1 MAPRFALQIMQM
13 MFALLRTLFANRA
26 DLAAENLALRQ
37 QLAILNRKSQRPR
50 LNDIDRAF
58 WAAMKDQ
65 FENWAG
71 ALVIVKPAT
80 VVRWHRD
87 AFRRHWAKKSA
98 HLPGRPAISK
108 ELRDLIVKM
117 ANANPTW
124 GSPRVHGELLKLG
137 IEVSDRT
144 VARYMPT
151 RPKPASSQAWRT
163 FLQNHMSQL
172 VAVDFFTVPTV
183 NFKILF
189 AFVVLSLDRREVVHF
204 NVTQH
209 PTAQWTAQQ
218 IVEAF
223 PYDTAPRYL
232 MRDRDG
238 AYGDYFVRRVAGM
251 GIKEVKSAP
260 HSPWQNPYVERMIGS
275 IRRDCLDHVVVLDEW
290 HLCRI
295 LRSYFDYYHRSRTHL
310 ALSKDCPEP
319 RSVQPPDMGNIV
331 ELPEVGGLH
340 LLIATG
346 KGASYREK
354 GDQGK
359 LRSQESAE
367 SVIAVSSPGTRSA
380 AA

>member
-1 MAPRFALQIMQM
+1 VAPRHVLQLMQM
-13 MFALLRTLFANRA
+13 MFVLVQKLFADRA

-50 LNDIDRAF
+50 LNDFDRAF

-65 FENWAG
+65 FESWAG
-71 ALVIVKPAT
+71 ALIIVKPAT

-87 AFRRHWAKKSA
+87 AFRRHWTKKSA
-98 HLPGRPAISK
+98 HPPGRPGISK
-108 ELRDLIVKM
+108 DLRDLIVKM
-117 ANANPTW
+117 ATANPTW

-151 RPKPASSQAWRT
+151 RPKPAPSQAWRT

-183 NFKILF
+183 NFRILF
-189 AFVVLSLDRREVVHF
+189 AFVVLSLDRRKVVHF

-223 PYDTAPRYL
+223 PYDTAPKYL

-260 HSPWQNPYVERMIGS
+260 RSPWQNPYVERVIGS
-275 IRRDCLDHVVVLDEW
+275 IRRDCLDHLVVLNEW

-295 LRSYFDYYHRSRTHL
+295 LRSYCDYYHGSRTHL
-310 ALSKDCPEP
+310 SLNKDCPEP
-319 RSVQPPDMGNIV
+319 RPVYPPEMGNVV

-340 LLIATG
+340 HR
-346 KGASYREK
+346 YER
-354 GDQGK
+354 
-359 LRSQESAE
+359 R
-367 SVIAVSSPGTRSA
+367 A